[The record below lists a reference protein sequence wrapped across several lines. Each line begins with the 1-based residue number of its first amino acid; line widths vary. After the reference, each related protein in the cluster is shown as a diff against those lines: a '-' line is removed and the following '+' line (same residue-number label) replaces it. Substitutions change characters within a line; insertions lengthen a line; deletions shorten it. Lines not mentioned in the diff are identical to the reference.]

1 MTTSRITLG
10 LAAALFAF
18 PAGAQSQPDI
28 DDAYLEPQPDPAR
41 LVLERAVRDVVGA
54 QPARAA
60 AALSLA
66 ASQAGVALDGEDPHA
81 VLLRLASALAVPGGA
96 AQLPERCPPE
106 APGTLRCAL
115 DRAVRA
121 IAAGNLPAAR
131 AELDAGAAGATLAPT
146 HPITLLLRV
155 TSGLEARRPPAP
167 ASPFRA
173 RPMPSPFLGGALQAP
188 APSRVF
194 LRDPELRLRPTQGM
208 SGVETV
214 ALYSTAVLWGGS
226 FGLYLATSAVR
237 ADAGAHTVL
246 FPLLGIGA
254 GVAAAFVIDHSAE
267 VRRGR
272 ALAVQAGMWLGLTA
286 GIGIVGAA
294 NLSFDR
300 DEVNLGS
307 HTLFLSSTAGMILG
321 AGLAAATDARPGS
334 VSFTFSTGFWGAYAG
349 AMVESVVRLSARRS
363 SRFPAAGILVGEGL
377 GVATGLIFSK
387 LIEPTAAQSRWMDLG
402 ALTGA
407 SVGVLLGS
415 LAANSRDTETMPFVG
430 SLVGLAGGMALG
442 YVLGRPSPEER
453 RMNRE
458 RDGETGLHPR
468 AFVAPVQGGAVA
480 GLSL

>member
-1 MTTSRITLG
+1 MTTSRIAFG
-10 LAAALFAF
+10 LAAALFAL
-18 PAGAQSQPDI
+18 PASAQTQLDI
-28 DDAYLEPQPDPAR
+28 DDSYLEPQADPSR
-41 LVLERAVRDVVGA
+41 LVLERAVRDILGS
-54 QPARAA
+54 QPGRAA

-106 APGTLRCAL
+106 APGTLRCSV

-121 IAAGNLPAAR
+121 LAAGDFASAR
-131 AELDAGAAGATLAPT
+131 AELGASSAGALPPT
-146 HPITLLLRV
+146 HPIALLRRV
-155 TSGLEARRPPAP
+155 AAGLEARRASAP

-173 RPMPSPFLGGALQAP
+173 GPTRSPFLGGALPPP
-188 APSRVF
+188 ALLAARSPY
-194 LRDPELRLRPTQGM
+194 PEPRPRYTQGM

-214 ALYSTAVLWGGS
+214 ALYSTAVVWGGS
-226 FGLYLATSAVR
+226 FGVYLASTAVR
-237 ADAGAHTVL
+237 SDPGVHTVL
-246 FPLLGIGA
+246 LPLLGIGA

-286 GIGIVGAA
+286 GVGIVGAA
-294 NLSFDR
+294 RLSFDR

-307 HTLFLSSTAGMILG
+307 HTIFLSSTAGMILG
-321 AGLAAATDARPGS
+321 AGIAAATDARPGS

-349 AMVESVVRLSARRS
+349 AMLESAVRLSSRRS
-363 SRFPAAGILVGEGL
+363 SVFPAAGILVGEGL

-402 ALTGA
+402 ALSGA

-415 LAANSRDTETMPFVG
+415 LGGGSRDTAMMPFVG

-453 RMNRE
+453 RMNRD
-458 RDGETGLHPR
+458 RDGETGFHPR

>member
-1 MTTSRITLG
+1 MTTTRIALG
-10 LAAALFAF
+10 LAAAFFAL
-18 PAGAQSQPDI
+18 PARAQTQPDV
-28 DDAYLEPQPDPAR
+28 DDSYVEPQADPSR
-41 LVLERAVRDVVGA
+41 LVLERAVRDMLGG
-54 QPARAA
+54 QPARAS

-66 ASQAGVALDGEDPHA
+66 ASEGGVALDGEDPRA
-81 VLLRLASALAVPGGA
+81 VLLRLASALALPGGA

-106 APGTLRCAL
+106 APGTLRCSL

-121 IAAGNLPAAR
+121 IAAGNLLAAR
-131 AELDAGAAGATLAPT
+131 AELDAASSAGTLPPT
-146 HPITLLLRV
+146 HPIALLRRV
-155 TSGLEARRPPAP
+155 ANGLQGRPAPVP

-173 RPMPSPFLGGALQAP
+173 RATLSPFTGGGYTHPTLSPGLSAVPEPSP
-188 APSRVF
+188 RYN
-194 LRDPELRLRPTQGM
+194 QGM

-214 ALYSTAVLWGGS
+214 ALYSTAALWGGS
-226 FGLYLATSAVR
+226 FGLYLATTAVR
-237 ADAGAHTVL
+237 SDAGVHTVL
-246 FPLLGIGA
+246 LPLLGIGA
-254 GVAAAFVIDHSAE
+254 GVATAFVIDQSAE

-307 HTLFLSSTAGMILG
+307 HTIFLSSTAGMILG

-349 AMVESVVRLSARRS
+349 AMVESAVRLSSSRS
-363 SRFPAAGILVGEGL
+363 SVFPAAGILVGEGL

-387 LIEPTAAQSRWMDLG
+387 LIEPTAAQARWMDLG

-415 LAANSRDTETMPFVG
+415 IGGGSRDTAMMPFVG
-430 SLVGLAGGMALG
+430 SLAGLAGGMALG
-442 YVLGRPSPEER
+442 YVLGRPTPEER
-453 RMNRE
+453 RMNRD
-458 RDGETGLHPR
+458 RDGETGFHPR